1 MVRTDG
7 GWRTDGGRTDAHTSD
22 FWGSLHNSLAAIILF
37 ILSVSTEVMRGR
49 FDNYTTIPGISW
61 FFWFLPARAY
71 CVGSLKN
78 LMCVRP
84 SSVRPHHFWS
94 ILDHVLRV
102 ICLSRWFLMVSER
115 VRSVTHRLLSVFSS
129 KIDNYRTK
137 SDSILYAVTSLI
149 RIRFYTISLAAAVA
163 LQV

>member
-1 MVRTDG
+1 MRPV
-7 GWRTDGGRTDAHTSD
+7 W
-22 FWGSLHNSLAAIILF
+22 WKLCLF
-37 ILSVSTEVMRGR
+37 YFLSVILCFQNG
-49 FDNYTTIPGISW
+49 FSW
-61 FFWFLPARAY
+61 FWVISATKTMIFAARLLCREPQKSDVCA
-71 CVGSLKN
+71 S
-78 LMCVRP
+78 VRPPSVRPP

-102 ICLSRWFLMVSER
+102 ICLPRWFLMVLER

-129 KIDNYRTK
+129 KIDNNYRTK
-137 SDSILYAVTSLI
+137 SDCILYAVTSLI